1 MGPKVLIAYGTK
13 HGSTEEVA
21 CAIGERL
28 HALGL
33 ETEVL
38 PAGSVDD
45 LTPYDGVVVGG
56 ALYMGRWH
64 PEALHFVE
72 RHRATLASMP
82 VGVFAMGPRT
92 LEQHDVDG
100 ARTQLAKA
108 LAKVPGVDPYAV
120 AVFGGVIDPRALRF
134 PLNRMP
140 ASDARDWDAIRAWAA
155 EVAAAF
161 DFGKAAADA
170 RDPRSELQQAPR

>member
-21 CAIGERL
+21 RAIGETL

-33 ETEVL
+33 EAEVL
-38 PAGSVDD
+38 PAARVEDV
-45 LTPYDGVVVGG
+45 TPYDGVVVGG

-72 RHRATLASMP
+72 RHRATLATMP
-82 VGVFAMGPRT
+82 VAVFAMGPRT
-92 LEQHDVDG
+92 LEEQEVEG
-100 ARTQLAKA
+100 SRTQLAKA
-108 LAKVPGVDPYAV
+108 LAKVTEIDPYAV
-120 AVFGGVIDPRALRF
+120 TVFGGVVDPRTLRF

-140 ASDARDWDAIRAWAA
+140 ASDARDWDAIRAWAG
-155 EVAAAF
+155 EIAAAY
-161 DFGKAAADA
+161 DFGKAAADT
-170 RDPRSELQQAPR
+170 RDLRTVLQQAPR